1 MSNGF
6 HNAGQEH
13 ADGSFLTTRWS
24 LVIRA
29 GGGHTEGR
37 RALDELCRIY
47 WYPLYCYARRRG
59 LPRADA
65 EDAVQGFFL
74 RLLEKDLFG
83 KADRDKGRLRA
94 FLLSSLQDYLVD
106 EHRRATAA
114 KRGGHA
120 EFVPLDTTGAED
132 RYCREPVENETPEKH
147 FERRWALTVLQRT
160 ATALGEGWKK
170 NGKSELFATLSPY
183 LFTPLDASGT
193 QRLATER
200 GMTVTNIKVSLHRLR
215 DSYHTLLRSEIA
227 ETVATE
233 SEIDAELAALRTA
246 VS

>member
-1 MSNGF
+1 MSNGAP
-6 HNAGQEH
+6 NPVKEH
-13 ADGSFLTTRWS
+13 ADGSFVTTRWS
-24 LVIRA
+24 LVVRA

-37 RALDELCRIY
+37 RALDELCRMY
-47 WYPLYCYARRRG
+47 WYPLYCYARRRE
-59 LPRADA
+59 LQHADA

-74 RLLEKDLFG
+74 RLLKKDLFG

-106 EHRRATAA
+106 EHRRATAE
-114 KRGGHA
+114 KRGGRA
-120 EFVPLDTTGAED
+120 EFVPLDTTGAEE
-132 RYCREPVENETPEKH
+132 RYRAEPVDTDTPEKH
-147 FERRWALTVLQRT
+147 FERGWALMVLQRT
-160 ATALGEGWKK
+160 AAALREGWKK
-170 NGKSELFATLSPY
+170 SGKSELFATLSPY

-200 GMTVTNIKVSLHRLR
+200 RMTESNVKVSLHRLR
-215 DSYHTLLRSEIA
+215 ESYRNLLRSEIA

-233 SEIDAELAALRTA
+233 SEIDAELAALRSA